1 MKSFLAPNDFATY
14 RYGDAAIAPIW
25 VYCFLGVILIN
36 DNKCMHFI
44 SMSWIVLCS
53 YCFFI
58 YINILFAS
66 RYLSCVQFQNNN
78 DRSCY
83 MYTGMGISGLIEFQD
98 IAVNLFLSRRSCFLL
113 IVQSTDIIIIISLIR
128 TKPTNAA

>member
-1 MKSFLAPNDFATY
+1 MHAFHQYVLDCFVFL
-14 RYGDAAIAPIW
+14 
-25 VYCFLGVILIN
+25 L
-36 DNKCMHFI
+36 
-44 SMSWIVLCS
+44 
-53 YCFFI
+53 FFI
-58 YINILFAS
+58 YIHILFAS

-78 DRSCY
+78 DKSFY

-113 IVQSTDIIIIISLIR
+113 IVQSTDIIIISLIR